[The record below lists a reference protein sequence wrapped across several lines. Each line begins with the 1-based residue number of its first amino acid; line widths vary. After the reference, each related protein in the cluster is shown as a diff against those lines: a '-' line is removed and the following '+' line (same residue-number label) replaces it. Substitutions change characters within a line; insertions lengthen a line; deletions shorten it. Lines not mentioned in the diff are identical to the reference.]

1 MMVRMGRALLDSL
14 TLSGHLHIVIEST
27 IFIACGLVRDGFFLE
42 PIRGIIPSHV
52 TMLVDLGL
60 ALVAIR
66 RVRGL
71 DTQTGSDQTESHL
84 EGGYMLDTWMHRL
97 GVNSS

>member
-1 MMVRMGRALLDSL
+1 
-14 TLSGHLHIVIEST
+14 
-27 IFIACGLVRDGFFLE
+27 
-42 PIRGIIPSHV
+42 
-52 TMLVDLGL
+52 MLVDLGL